1 MGHKV
6 NPIIF
11 RIGPLNTWTSRWF
24 APKNDFRKKLRED
37 VTIRKFLKTRLRQ
50 SGVDKILIERT
61 RDNLTITIHAAKPGM
76 IIGRGGTG
84 IDELRKVLLKDVI
97 SPLKKELYEKGV
109 ADEVLAINVV
119 EVPKP
124 NLSAAIVLEQIIAET
139 ERRIP
144 FRKSMKQA
152 IDRVMKAG
160 ALGVRV
166 TMGGRLNGAEIARTE
181 TLSVGKIPLHTL
193 RADIDYSRG
202 TARTIYGSIGI
213 KVWVYRGEIFTK
225 D

>member
-11 RIGPLNTWTSRWF
+11 RIGPLTTWTSRWF
-24 APKNDFRKKLRED
+24 ASKNDFQKKLHED
-37 VTIRKFLKTRLRQ
+37 VVIRKFLKTRLRQ
-50 SGVDKILIERT
+50 SGIDKIFIERT
-61 RDNLTITIHAAKPGM
+61 REHLTITIHAAKPGM

-84 IDELRKVLLKDVI
+84 IEELRRVLLKDALM
-97 SPLKKELYEKGV
+97 PLKRQLYGKGSPE
-109 ADEVLAINVV
+109 DVLAINVV
-119 EVPKP
+119 EVAKP
-124 NLSAAIVLEQIIAET
+124 NLSASIVLEQLIAET

-160 ALGVRV
+160 ALGVRI
-166 TMGGRLNGAEIARTE
+166 TMGGRLNGAEIARSE

-202 TARTIYGSIGI
+202 TAHTIYGSIGI
-213 KVWVYRGEIFTK
+213 KVWIYRGEIFTK
-225 D
+225 E